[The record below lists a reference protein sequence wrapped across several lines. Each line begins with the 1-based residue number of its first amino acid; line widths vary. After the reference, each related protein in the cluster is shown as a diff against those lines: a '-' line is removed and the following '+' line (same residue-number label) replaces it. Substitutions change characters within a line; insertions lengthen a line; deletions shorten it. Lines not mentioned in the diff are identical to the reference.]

1 MYVGPDPEDYQ
12 PLIDWGIFT
21 EPIPGANGR
30 RFHYA
35 QGKALGVC
43 DLQIYDSGRKA
54 NRSPTCRVVRRGIKR
69 FTTEQPK
76 VGMNLSPTLLETLP
90 TCGTTCSPS

>member
-1 MYVGPDPEDYQ
+1 MYVGPDREDYQ

-35 QGKALGVC
+35 QGKTLGVC
-43 DLQIYDSGRKA
+43 DL
-54 NRSPTCRVVRRGIKR
+54 
-69 FTTEQPK
+69 
-76 VGMNLSPTLLETLP
+76 
-90 TCGTTCSPS
+90 

>member
-35 QGKALGVC
+35 QGKTLGVC
-43 DLQIYDSGRKA
+43 NQSAHMVLSEILTLAQSLGQFGAESGDLSQVHVFHEFSR
-54 NRSPTCRVVRRGIKR
+54 
-69 FTTEQPK
+69 
-76 VGMNLSPTLLETLP
+76 
-90 TCGTTCSPS
+90 

>member
-1 MYVGPDPEDYQ
+1 MDIDNAIVRRPYYSTMYVGPDPEDYQ

-35 QGKALGVC
+35 QGKTLGVR
-43 DLQIYDSGRKA
+43 QSSSWISR
-54 NRSPTCRVVRRGIKR
+54 
-69 FTTEQPK
+69 
-76 VGMNLSPTLLETLP
+76 LLTVSL
-90 TCGTTCSPS
+90 TKHTGKLGA